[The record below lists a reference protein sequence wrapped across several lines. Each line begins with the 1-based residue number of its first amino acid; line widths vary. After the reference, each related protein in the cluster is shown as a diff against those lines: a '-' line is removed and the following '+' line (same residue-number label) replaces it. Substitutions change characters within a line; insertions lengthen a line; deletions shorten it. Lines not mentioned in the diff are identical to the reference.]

1 MLSEKLYAHRR
12 RSGLSQE
19 QLAERIGVTRQ
30 AISKWELGSS
40 TPELENLLALCECF
54 GITLD
59 ELVRED
65 EAQAAPTPSEGT
77 DAAESSDEPRRKAGI
92 GLLFVGAVGLLLVG
106 ALLVLRPDAA
116 ERLDAASAV
125 TLNGSGIALALCVL
139 AMLAGFFLLVR
150 KK

>member
-1 MLSEKLYAHRR
+1 MLSEKLYACRR

-40 TPELENLLALCECF
+40 TPELENLLALCDCF

-59 ELVRED
+59 ELTRED
-65 EAQAAPTPSEGT
+65 SSPASAEG
-77 DAAESSDEPRRKAGI
+77 ADEKPPADKTQRKAGV
-92 GLLFVGAVGLLLVG
+92 GLLLAGAVGLLLVG
-106 ALLVLRPDAA
+106 ALVVLRPDAA

-125 TLNGSGIALALCVL
+125 TLNGSGLALLLCVL
-139 AMLAGFFLLVR
+139 AMLAGSFLLVR

>member
-1 MLSEKLYAHRR
+1 MLSEKLYACRR

-40 TPELENLLALCECF
+40 TPELENLLALCDCF

-59 ELVRED
+59 ELTRED
-65 EAQAAPTPSEGT
+65 SSPASAEG
-77 DAAESSDEPRRKAGI
+77 ADENPADKTQRRAGV
-92 GLLFVGAVGLLLVG
+92 GLLLAGAVGLLLVG
-106 ALLVLRPDAA
+106 ALVVLRPDAA

-125 TLNGSGIALALCVL
+125 TLNGSGLALLLCVL
-139 AMLAGFFLLVR
+139 AMLAGSFLLVR

>member
-1 MLSEKLYAHRR
+1 MLSEKLYAHRH

-65 EAQAAPTPSEGT
+65 EVTALSE
-77 DAAESSDEPRRKAGI
+77 DANTVESSAEPQRKAGI
-92 GLLFVGAVGLLLVG
+92 GLLLAGAVGLLLVG
-106 ALLVLRPDAA
+106 ALVVLRPDAA

>member
-65 EAQAAPTPSEGT
+65 ETPAPSE
-77 DAAESSDEPRRKAGI
+77 DANTVESSAEPQRKAGI
-92 GLLFVGAVGLLLVG
+92 GLLLAGAVGLLLVG
-106 ALLVLRPDAA
+106 ALVVLRPDAA

>member
-1 MLSEKLYAHRR
+1 MLSEKLYACRR
-12 RSGLSQE
+12 KSGLSQE

-30 AISKWELGSS
+30 AISKWELGTS
-40 TPELENLLALCECF
+40 TPELENLLALCDCF

-59 ELVRED
+59 ELTRED
-65 EAQAAPTPSEGT
+65 GSPVSTEST
-77 DAAESSDEPRRKAGI
+77 DARPADETQRRAGV
-92 GLLFVGAVGLLLVG
+92 GLLLAGAVGLLLVG

-116 ERLDAASAV
+116 ERLDAASAI
-125 TLNGSGIALALCVL
+125 TLNGSGLALMLCVL